1 MTDVGSANTVATRSK
16 PDSVDSRRSYAV
28 TAPPPPPDR
37 FPMEPHEPPER
48 ARSFET
54 DASTD
59 VARAERPM
67 PRNLS
72 LIRLEEA
79 DRRVRRRLVVT
90 RGHLQHAGLETRIAE
105 GSAIAAE
112 IALADENLRR
122 RAIRANLLL
131 REASIAAA
139 AETLLRR
146 GFRRVVSSSR
156 DGSATVELLKRAAR
170 DRRAAVHVVFD
181 EELAPTGSL
190 RDRVTAPPRLHPG
203 SVEAAR
209 ERALRLARYRLEPAI
224 SLERRWSHDAI
235 RGRLE
240 EILEIGLV
248 VDRFDSA

>member
-1 MTDVGSANTVATRSK
+1 MEHREPSDRS
-16 PDSVDSRRSYAV
+16 SSLAAGVRGGA
-28 TAPPPPPDR
+28 A
-37 FPMEPHEPPER
+37 
-48 ARSFET
+48 
-54 DASTD
+54 
-59 VARAERPM
+59 AEKRPV

-79 DRRVRRRLVVT
+79 DRRVRRRLAVA
-90 RGHLQHAGLETRIAE
+90 RGRLQQAGLESRIAE

-131 REASIAAA
+131 REASVAAA
-139 AETLLRR
+139 AEALLRH
-146 GFRRVVSSSR
+146 GFRRVASGSR
-156 DGSATVELLKRAAR
+156 EGSATVELLKRAAR

-190 RDRVTAPPRLHPG
+190 RDRVAEPPRFHPG
-203 SVEAAR
+203 SEEAAR
-209 ERALRLARYRLEPAI
+209 DRAKRLARYRLEPAI
-224 SLERRWSHDAI
+224 SLERRWGHDAI

-248 VDRFDSA
+248 VDRFDMS

>member
-1 MTDVGSANTVATRSK
+1 
-16 PDSVDSRRSYAV
+16 
-28 TAPPPPPDR
+28 
-37 FPMEPHEPPER
+37 MEPHHPHERSRTLEPGV
-48 ARSFET
+48 
-54 DASTD
+54 STE
-59 VARAERPM
+59 VAPAERPAA
-67 PRNLS
+67 RNLS

-139 AETLLRR
+139 TETLLRR
-146 GFRRVVSSSR
+146 GFRRVVSAGR
-156 DGSATVELLKRAAR
+156 EGSATVELLKRAAR

-181 EELAPTGSL
+181 EELAPAGSL
-190 RDRVTAPPRLHPG
+190 RDRHAALPKFHPG
-203 SVEAAR
+203 SAEAAR
-209 ERALRLARYRLEPAI
+209 ERARRLARYRLEPAI

-248 VDRFDSA
+248 VDRTDSA